1 MRLRTLLP
9 MRRPGLLFGLHLA
22 SLAVLSYHYY
32 RYVAGLVSPLFLAV
46 AAGIAVVAA
55 VVLERV
61 RLRAVLAVAVAAAA
75 VWLTR
80 EAGVAVLGR
89 IQAVAGASGA
99 AGLTARFDSGM
110 VASVPAMALA
120 FLLTFALRRRP
131 RLYLWHPA
139 LVAPVVAALF
149 WSQGR
154 FDVTIFPHP
163 SILAATVTGFL
174 LLEAVVMTAGAL
186 RLGARTPRGGADVA
200 AARAARLSAAAG
212 TAGGGSGAAGSRL
225 RRREVIPLVLLLLP
239 LFLIVL
245 GAVVGR
251 YNEGSTGPGGGLIRP
266 TLFRF
271 DFADYINLESEISL
285 SRDLVLLYREQAEA
299 SRQELRLRA
308 GGRLLRRFVLSG
320 YEPRQGFFAETPPGE
335 VPEPRTV
342 GEGAMQLPG
351 RDYRG
356 RSEVLQEYYLVNFDP
371 SSLVSVNYPVE
382 VVPYEAW
389 SDSSFARIYEVTSRA
404 SDAPPDA
411 LARARVPRPG
421 TDGGNAFSE
430 EWYRYHTDY
439 GGNEALA
446 ELAREVTADVDGDY
460 AKARAIEQ
468 YFLDEFYYSLRPGV
482 AADGNQLQ
490 HFLFESRKGYCS
502 YFAFSM
508 TLMAR
513 SLGLPSRVAV
523 GFFVDPRMSVMDY
536 YAVRADMAHAWVEVY
551 FEDYGWIEFD
561 PTASTIAPG
570 EEFALDPNLDMEQI
584 SALLEELIN
593 NRDELSRAAASP
605 DQGEA
610 GGGGGLRSGLSTL
623 YRVALRN
630 WWLLLAVAYAAAVT
644 LYRYA
649 PRLRAARARDYRGR
663 VRARFAGLLRELESA
678 GFRAT
683 PHETVAE
690 YAARLHRQHGV
701 ETRQCTEG
709 YLAALF
715 DAGFGEAD
723 YEAYLGAERAARTD
737 FRVAVPRGR
746 RILGFVAPYLHLR
759 APERPKGDAA
769 AAGAG
774 ERGPADSGARS
785 GEPDHDS
792 GPRDGR
798 SGAGVSRSLIALVAG
813 LLALGLAGQPLSAQQ
828 TRPGASDRPAG
839 WYADR
844 ALEAIESENYERAV
858 EMLQDG
864 QERYPDAVE
873 LYTILGDLYFGEE
886 LYRLALEEY
895 RTAEDIEPRNFNVL
909 RSTALS
915 LGRLNEEREA
925 VHYLERLLDLYP
937 DSPDVIADLGWM
949 YFKTHQ
955 LEKGE
960 ELLLE
965 AIEEY
970 GDERNLTMTL
980 GTIYADMYRFEES
993 KEYYERSIE
1002 SALEDGRSYFASV
1015 AYYNLSLLQ
1024 KAFYRFNGA
1033 MQSTDRSINQAE
1045 RSTGHLAKGEL
1056 FEMQMDFRRA
1066 HDQYTEAYNLD
1077 EDTPLAKLDLAALYQ
1092 TFGRLDEALAYV
1104 RDVYESDDL
1113 HWLFNFGTDERRH
1126 RMELHNLLSTI
1137 YRGKARVLSYTPS
1150 AGPLEWIANTAGR
1163 VRYRVLS
1170 WYHDMTFRR
1179 YATDV
1184 ADAYERE
1191 GSTLNA
1197 HWTYYR
1203 AHERYPRLA
1212 AEYLD
1217 RARRLETRVI
1227 PEADPFY
1234 AMNAAV
1240 LAGDRGSAA
1249 AAIDAMHPRWERST
1263 IAEGLREMALLA
1275 TQQDDGV
1282 AAARAAVELYRVNR
1296 GGLRQH
1302 GIELPVML
1310 RVSGPRGRFGR
1321 RLLAA
1326 VEGAGLQPV
1335 GGPAVGS
1342 GSDRSGAGGGGVAL
1356 RLEVEFFDDGRVA
1369 YRLLDDGRFLLGDTL
1384 EAASTDR
1391 ATAVRMARRI
1401 ADDIFRV
1408 E

>member
-1 MRLRTLLP
+1 MKPRSMLP
-9 MRRPGLLFGLHLA
+9 LRRPGLLFGLHLA
-22 SLAVLSYHYY
+22 SLAVLLYHYH
-32 RYVAGLVSPLFLAV
+32 RYVPGLVSPVFLAG
-46 AAGIAVVAA
+46 AAGIAVGAA

-61 RLRAVLAVAVAAAA
+61 RLRAIIAVAVAGIA
-75 VWLTR
+75 VWLAR

-89 IQAVAGASGA
+89 IQAAAASSGT
-99 AGLTARFDSGM
+99 AGLTARFDSGI
-110 VASVPAMALA
+110 VAAMPAMAVA

-149 WSQGR
+149 WSQGH

-163 SILAATVTGFL
+163 SILAATITGFL
-174 LLEAVVMTAGAL
+174 LLEAVLMTAGAL
-186 RLGARTPRGGADVA
+186 RLGARRPRGGADVA
-200 AARAARLSAAAG
+200 AARAAESAAAAGSAG
-212 TAGGGSGAAGSRL
+212 TAAAGSGTAAGSGL
-225 RRREVIPLVLLLLP
+225 RRREAIPLVLLLLP
-239 LFLIVL
+239 LLLIVL

-271 DFADYINLESEISL
+271 DFADYVNLESEISL

-299 SRQELRLRA
+299 ARQELRLRS

-320 YEPRQGFFAETPPGE
+320 YDPRQGFFAETPPGE

-342 GEGAMQLPG
+342 GEGAMRLPT
-351 RDYRG
+351 RDYRN
-356 RSEVLQEYYLVNFDP
+356 RSAVLQEYYLVNFDP

-404 SDAPPDA
+404 SDAPPGA
-411 LARARVPRPG
+411 LARARVPRPRSG
-421 TDGGNAFSE
+421 AAFSE

-446 ELAREVTADVDGDY
+446 DLAREVTAGVEGDW
-460 AKARAIEQ
+460 AQARAIEQ

-482 AADGNQLQ
+482 AADGNQLH

-513 SLGLPSRVAV
+513 SLGLPARVAV

-593 NRDELSRAAASP
+593 NRDELSRAAPAP
-605 DQGEA
+605 EQGD
-610 GGGGGLRSGLSTL
+610 GGRGGLRSGLSTL

-630 WWLLLAVAYAAAVT
+630 WWVLLAVAYVAAIA

-649 PRLRAARARDYRGR
+649 PRLRAAGARDYRGR
-663 VRARFAGLLRELESA
+663 VRARFAGLLRALEST
-678 GFRAT
+678 GFRAS

-690 YAARLHRQHGV
+690 YAARLHRDYGIDA
-701 ETRQCTEG
+701 RPCTDR

-715 DAGFGEAD
+715 GAAFEEGD
-723 YEAYLGAERAARTD
+723 YEAYLDAERTARTR
-737 FRVAVPRGR
+737 FAAAVPRGR
-746 RILGFVAPYLHLR
+746 RLLGFLAPYLHLR
-759 APERPKGDAA
+759 APQLPPDGERPAPGPGDGSADGEARPAA
-769 AAGAG
+769 
-774 ERGPADSGARS
+774 
-785 GEPDHDS
+785 
-792 GPRDGR
+792 RDGR
-798 SGAGVSRSLIALVAG
+798 PGAGRSLIALVAG
-813 LLALGLAGQPLSAQQ
+813 LLALGLAGQPLPAQQ
-828 TRPGASDRPAG
+828 TRPGASDRSAG

-844 ALEAIESENYERAV
+844 ALEAIESEHYERAV
-858 EMLQDG
+858 EMLEDG
-864 QERYPDAVE
+864 QERYPEAVE

-895 RTAEDIEPRNFNVL
+895 RAAEDVAPRDFGVL

-915 LGRLNEEREA
+915 LGRLNEERES
-925 VHYLERLLDLYP
+925 VRYLERLLELYP

-955 LEKGE
+955 LERGE

-970 GDERNLTMTL
+970 GNERNLTMTL
-980 GTIYADMYRFEES
+980 GTIYADMYRFEDS

-1033 MQSTDRSINQAE
+1033 MQSTDRSIHQAE

-1056 FEMQMDFRRA
+1056 YEMQMDFRRA

-1113 HWLFNFGTDERRH
+1113 HWMFNFGTDERRH
-1126 RMELHNLLSTI
+1126 RMELHDLLATI

-1163 VRYRVLS
+1163 IRYRVLS

-1184 ADAYERE
+1184 ARAYETE

-1197 HWTYYR
+1197 YWTYYR

-1212 AEYLD
+1212 AGYLD

-1240 LAGDRGSAA
+1240 LRSDRAGVAA
-1249 AAIDAMHPRWERST
+1249 AVDTMHPRWERST
-1263 IAEGLREMALLA
+1263 IAVGLREIALLA
-1275 TQQDDGV
+1275 EREGDGE

-1302 GIELPVML
+1302 RIELPVAL

-1321 RLLAA
+1321 RLLSAL
-1326 VEGAGLQPV
+1326 EGAGLQVV
-1335 GGPAVGS
+1335 GDGS
-1342 GSDRSGAGGGGVAL
+1342 GDAAAGPGAAGAVPL

-1369 YRLLDDGRFLLGDTL
+1369 YRLLDEGRFLLGDTV
-1384 EAASTDR
+1384 ETAAVDR
-1391 ATAVRMARRI
+1391 TAAVRTARRI